1 MRYTLL
7 FTIAILG
14 FTACKKDKYTSA
26 PQISFKSI
34 EPDVWNGLNLNQFAG
49 PTLTLHLTDAEGD
62 FGFENGKDTSY
73 AYIKNITIPPYKI
86 DSVKFPVLPNQIKKN
101 LNVDIDVLIRSSI
114 LNNSGRPRPFVDTVY
129 FEVYV
134 KDFAKNKSNVIVT
147 GKPLYLVVN

>member
-1 MRYTLL
+1 M
-7 FTIAILG
+7 
-14 FTACKKDKYTSA
+14 
-26 PQISFKSI
+26 
-34 EPDVWNGLNLNQFAG
+34 
-49 PTLTLHLTDAEGD
+49 TDAEGD

-101 LNVDIDVLIRSSI
+101 LSVDVEVLMRSV
-114 LNNSGRPRPFVDTVY
+114 LANSGRPRPYVDTLY

-147 GKPLYLVVN
+147 DKPVYLVVK

>member
-34 EPDVWNGLNLNQFAG
+34 EPDVWDNSNLNPTAG
-49 PTLTLHLTDAEGD
+49 PILKFHLTDAEGD
-62 FGFENGKDTSY
+62 FGFQNGKDTSY

-101 LNVDIDVLIRSSI
+101 LSVDVEVLIRSV
-114 LNNSGRPRPFVDTVY
+114 LANSGRPRPYVDTLY

-147 GKPLYLVVN
+147 DKPVYLVVK